1 MEARAIL
8 PLEDSYHY
16 CVRLTRSRARN
27 FYYSF
32 LVLPRKKRESLCAIY
47 AFMRVCDDITD
58 APAILETQGGEV
70 QKKQEELQA
79 WRKELSSALE
89 GSQPSHPLW
98 PAFIDTLQRYQIPPH
113 YFYLLIDGTAMDL
126 VVKRYQTFEDLYR
139 YCYLVAGVVGLVTI
153 HILGFDDPSAL
164 GYAEACGIAF
174 QLTNILRDLREDAEM
189 GRIYLPQ
196 EDLDCFGYSE
206 GELKSSVIN
215 LAFLRLMAFEV
226 NRAKEYYYK
235 GKQLIPHI
243 HPDSR
248 PALSAL
254 IGIYEGLLDKIVKV
268 NYDVFHHQVRLSAL
282 QKLAIAG
289 KAWLKYRYRTKGR
302 LSSSGEG

>member
-1 MEARAIL
+1 MGARTKL

-32 LVLPRKKRESLCAIY
+32 LILPRRKRESLCAIY
-47 AFMRVCDDITD
+47 AFMRVCDDIID
-58 APAILETQGGEV
+58 APISLKASEGELRR
-70 QKKQEELQA
+70 KQEELQA
-79 WRKELSSALE
+79 WREELSLALK
-89 GSQPSHPLW
+89 GGRPSHSLW
-98 PAFIDTLQRYQIPPH
+98 PAFIDTLQRYQIPDH

-126 VVKRYQTFEDLYR
+126 TVRRYQTFEELYR

-196 EDLDCFGYSE
+196 EDLECFGYSE
-206 GELKSSVIN
+206 GELKRSVVN

-226 NRAKEYYYK
+226 HRAREYYYK

-254 IGIYEGLLDKIVKV
+254 IGIYEGILDKIVKV
-268 NYDVFHHQVRLSAL
+268 NYDVFHHRVRLSAL
-282 QKLAIAG
+282 QKLVIAG
-289 KAWLKYRYRTKGR
+289 KAWLKYRYRAKDQ
-302 LSSSGEG
+302 LSSLGEG

>member
-16 CVRLTRSRARN
+16 CVQLTRSRARN